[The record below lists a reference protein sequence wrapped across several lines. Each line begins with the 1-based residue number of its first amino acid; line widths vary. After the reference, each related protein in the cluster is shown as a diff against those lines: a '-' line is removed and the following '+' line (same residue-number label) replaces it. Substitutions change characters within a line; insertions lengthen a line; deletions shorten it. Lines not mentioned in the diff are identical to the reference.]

1 MKTCSTDVQPVLPV
15 YRPKKLRGA
24 RPNQPFPGPSRP
36 PLTHPPWPHTSAP
49 LPHIIHH
56 QQPSLSLP
64 SLIHVGNQRRERR
77 KERRREKR
85 KRKRK
90 RRTPLPLLQLA
101 GGALPRHHLAEVG
114 EDKAPWSSSTSR
126 QGEAFPWSIS
136 VLEQLRAKLLH
147 LEVFHDM
154 QEE

>member
-1 MKTCSTDVQPVLPV
+1 MYSRYYRCIAQKKIERGKAQPALSW
-15 YRPKKLRGA
+15 PK
-24 RPNQPFPGPSRP
+24 PPPS
-36 PLTHPPWPHTSAP
+36 HTPTMA
-49 LPHIIHH
+49 PHISTSSTHNTPPAAIPLSPISHSRW
-56 QQPSLSLP
+56 QPEK
-64 SLIHVGNQRRERR
+64 REE
-77 KERRREKR
+77 KGEEKGEEKR

>member
-1 MKTCSTDVQPVLPV
+1 MYSRY
-15 YRPKKLRGA
+15 YRCIAQKKLRGA

-36 PLTHPPWPHTSAP
+36 PSHTPTMA
-49 LPHIIHH
+49 PHISTSSTHNTPPAAIPLSPISHSRW
-56 QQPSLSLP
+56 QP
-64 SLIHVGNQRRERR
+64 
-77 KERRREKR
+77 EKR
-85 KRKRK
+85 EEKGEEKGEEKRKRK